1 LNSDCHY
8 TGHHSRDIN
17 KKETIKRMLQK
28 LQIKGYKQKKVKEE
42 VRRIIRMNKTEK
54 TGMRNESY

>member
-1 LNSDCHY
+1 
-8 TGHHSRDIN
+8 
-17 KKETIKRMLQK
+17 MLQK